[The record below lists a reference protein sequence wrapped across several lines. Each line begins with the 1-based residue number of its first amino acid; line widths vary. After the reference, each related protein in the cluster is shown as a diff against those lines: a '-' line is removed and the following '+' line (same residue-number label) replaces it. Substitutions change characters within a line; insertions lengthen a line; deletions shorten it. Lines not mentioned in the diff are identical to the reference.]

1 MFIKKMQERIGDK
14 EDLEKKLLLILKKVH
29 ISSKETAE
37 YMYNILD
44 EWYDIMEKDYRRE
57 SYDSYTLGKALDDIA
72 LDPVTFEFNDK
83 EDLRLILK
91 RQKFRDDGRTF
102 FKSELPFKEKRS
114 YNLKSKYGQSSLE
127 YIIIHI
133 GEFFLL
139 HHLIKLIEQ
148 DINEIEKNPNEYDP
162 NISLCIK
169 HLYNGIKYIFYG
181 MSSFFALYTG
191 GRIEEYSIRLTRSS
205 YGQYYPGSSDYKY
218 VKRLPGFD
226 TLSDDNKYIK
236 MLRDKEYDELVEILD
251 SMN

>member
-1 MFIKKMQERIGDK
+1 MFIKKIQERIGDK
-14 EDLEKKLLLILKKVH
+14 EELEKKLLLILKKVN

-44 EWYDIMEKDYRRE
+44 EWYDIMERDYRNE
-57 SYDSYTLGKALDDIA
+57 IYSSYTLGQTLDDIA

-91 RQKFRDDGRTF
+91 RQKFRDNGCKIF
-102 FKSELPFKEKRS
+102 NNELSFREKRS

-169 HLYNGIKYIFYG
+169 HLYDGIKYIFYG

-191 GRIEEYSIRLTRSS
+191 GKIEECNIRVSESS
-205 YGQYYPGSSDYKY
+205 YGHYYPGSPGCKY

-226 TLSDDNKYIK
+226 TLSDDNRYIK
-236 MLRDKEYDELVEILD
+236 MLRDKKYDELIEILD
-251 SMN
+251 SIN